1 MSETE
6 ILKEISAT
14 VITCRKEIKRVIE
27 EYVNC
32 IKDEL
37 ANGKTVR
44 IKDLGTFTP
53 KTKKARKA
61 RNPKTGEE
69 IEVPEKKTIKFKPSA
84 TFLEVLNNPNSEL
97 WDPAK
102 DKKGE

>member
-14 VITCRKEIKRVIE
+14 VITCRVEIKRVIE
-27 EYVNC
+27 AYLNC

-37 ANGKTVR
+37 ANGKPVR

-53 KTKKARKA
+53 KTAKAHKA

-84 TFLEVLNNPNSEL
+84 TFLEVLNNPYADL